1 MSTAAHGAVGAGGRG
16 EADPRPTREAGWA
29 MVAAI
34 STRNIVGWR
43 SQVRGKECYHSDFLY
58 SVCFSAQ
65 GPCTQNMIIP
75 GFLHSGA
82 DTHLNLSELEEYMNT
97 WIQEYMIS
105 AKSFKGIISKFYA
118 LLVYSD
124 SSVYD
129 SLKPLWERDLGVS
142 FSSEVQQTGLKSV
155 MAFFQNV
162 LQFLYMNKISYF
174 SQDLHYTYS
183 SSSTLEIDR
192 IKKGQREM

>member
-1 MSTAAHGAVGAGGRG
+1 
-16 EADPRPTREAGWA
+16 
-29 MVAAI
+29 
-34 STRNIVGWR
+34 
-43 SQVRGKECYHSDFLY
+43 
-58 SVCFSAQ
+58 
-65 GPCTQNMIIP
+65 
-75 GFLHSGA
+75 
-82 DTHLNLSELEEYMNT
+82 
-97 WIQEYMIS
+97 MIS

-183 SSSTLEIDR
+183 YSSTLEIDR
-192 IKKGQREM
+192 IKKGQREI